1 MTPNE
6 NQATGEPTGDPA
18 VDALVVLARQTAHLP
33 VAEHKARFTEVL
45 TGLERE
51 LDADPAAAHREAGS

>member
-18 VDALVVLARQTAHLP
+18 VDALVAFAAQTVQLP
-33 VAEHKARFTEVL
+33 ASEHKARYTRVL
-45 TGLERE
+45 EGLERE
-51 LDADPAAAHREAGS
+51 LDADPTAALRGDSK

>member
-18 VDALVVLARQTAHLP
+18 VDALVASAAQTVQLP
-33 VAEHKARFTEVL
+33 ASEHKARYTRVL
-45 TGLERE
+45 EGLERE
-51 LDADPAAAHREAGS
+51 LDADPTAALRGDSK